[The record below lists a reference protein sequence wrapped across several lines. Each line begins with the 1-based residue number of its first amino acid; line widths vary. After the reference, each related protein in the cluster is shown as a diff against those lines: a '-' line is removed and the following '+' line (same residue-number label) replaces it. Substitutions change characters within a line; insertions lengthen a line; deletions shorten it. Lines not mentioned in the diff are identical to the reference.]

1 MDCGSILGC
10 LDICRQYNYVEVVK
24 INPSVMCVEN
34 VEMLTDLMVLLPTSE
49 ITTSG
54 RGYGP

>member
-1 MDCGSILGC
+1 MDCGSSLGR

-34 VEMLTDLMVLLPTSE
+34 LEMLTDLKVLLPTS
-49 ITTSG
+49 
-54 RGYGP
+54 

>member
-1 MDCGSILGC
+1 MPGHMQAIQL
-10 LDICRQYNYVEVVK
+10 YVEVVK

-34 VEMLTDLMVLLPTSE
+34 LEMLTDLKVLLPTWE

>member
-1 MDCGSILGC
+1 MQAIQL
-10 LDICRQYNYVEVVK
+10 YVEVVK

-34 VEMLTDLMVLLPTSE
+34 LEMLTDLKVLLPTWE